1 MKKYLLLPIVTL
13 ILSCSSDD
21 YFNVSNEDSMLQ
33 HVDSAATVSDEGYL
47 VFPTSQSLQ
56 SFVED
61 ISNGKTP
68 TIINVNST
76 RANSTRGFESLADL
90 SKKIE
95 ETKTRSIDISNY
107 DESSD
112 DISDLEEMSEDEFNL
127 MKAENLIFDNVMS
140 HMVDTTLRIC
150 VENKLYKITEYGTFS
165 VDVDDAELLELAIDN
180 FERDLVIDVPAGES
194 IMIND
199 DVEFTNSFSQQNAQA
214 QVELIPSGPI
224 ADNNVPQSE
233 TIVRNTFHT
242 GYNTET
248 YKWKNNSVFQKLLD
262 SLRGK
267 EVSRENKFNKNRRV
281 KVSVFDVNYR
291 FYASAG
297 VKVKMQKRKKFLGI
311 PYWKQMEAEKLVLG
325 FNMVEGVMMYSDPRH
340 YSSITPSPSSNWGS
354 FTGTLNGIQ
363 SNFIYGIYENL
374 PFIKDWTDQIICLMP
389 EIPLGDTN
397 WWSNVGNRLYDLP
410 ASLISQQL
418 KSLEGKYIYG
428 PIQKRITPEDPMMA
442 YLVYGKSCEV
452 FERER
457 PFITGVKE
465 YTNRESKSVIFDRS
479 FGFSFNNGCV
489 SGFLPSE
496 FDINKIDVFGAAYYD
511 GEWRGVRFYKD

>member
-1 MKKYLLLPIVTL
+1 MKKFLLLPIATL

-21 YFNVSNEDSMLQ
+21 YFNISNEDSMLQ
-33 HVDSAATVSDEGYL
+33 YQDSVATVSDEGYL
-47 VFPTSQSLQ
+47 VFPSSQSLQ

-68 TIINVNST
+68 TIINNST
-76 RANSTRGFESLADL
+76 RANSTKGFESLADL

-107 DESSD
+107 DESVD
-112 DISDLEEMSEDEFNL
+112 DLSDLEEMSEDEFNL
-127 MKAENLIFDNVMS
+127 MKAENLIFDNIMS

-150 VENKLYKITEYGTFS
+150 VENRLYKITEYGTFS
-165 VDVDDAELLELAIDN
+165 VDIKDAEKIETTIEEFDKELVY
-180 FERDLVIDVPAGES
+180 EVPVGES
-194 IMIND
+194 TKLNE
-199 DVEFTNSFSQQNAQA
+199 DVTFTNSFSQANVQA
-214 QVELIPSGPI
+214 NVNLFPSGPV
-224 ADNNVPQSE
+224 ADNNATQSE
-233 TIVRNTFHT
+233 TTVRNTFHS
-242 GYNTET
+242 GYNTQS
-248 YKWKNNSVFQKLLD
+248 YKWENNSLLQKFLD
-262 SLRGK
+262 SLKGK
-267 EVSRENKFNKNRRV
+267 DVSRENKFNKNRRV
-281 KVSVFDVNYR
+281 QVSVFDVNYA

-311 PYWKQMEAEKLVLG
+311 PYWKQTEAEKLVLG
-325 FNMVEGVMMYSDPRH
+325 FNMVEGIMKYSDPRH
-340 YSSITPSPSSNWGS
+340 YSSITPSPSSKWGS

-363 SNFIYGIYENL
+363 SNFIFGIYNDL
-374 PFIKDWTDQIICLMP
+374 DFIEDWTDQIICLMP

-397 WWSNVGNRLYDLP
+397 WWSRVGNKLYDLP
-410 ASLISQQL
+410 ASYISQQL

-452 FERER
+452 FEKER

-479 FGFSFNNGCV
+479 FGFSFYNGCV

-496 FDINKIDVFGAAYYD
+496 FDIKKIDVFGAAFYE
-511 GEWRGVRFYKD
+511 GEWRGVRFYKE